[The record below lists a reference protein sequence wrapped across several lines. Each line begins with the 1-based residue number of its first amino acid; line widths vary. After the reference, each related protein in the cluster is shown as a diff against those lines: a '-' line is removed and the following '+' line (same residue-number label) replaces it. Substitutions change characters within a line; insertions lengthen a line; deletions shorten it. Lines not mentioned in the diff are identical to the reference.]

1 MGFRLKVNL
10 ILLVVG
16 LIVMLPGGW
25 YVNNVMREQANRD
38 VIKQADIMM
47 ESALASRSY
56 TVDLVKPQ
64 LDPMLGE
71 KFLPQTVPA
80 FAATETFERFRKKY
94 ANFKY
99 KEAVLDPTNP
109 RDRADE
115 LEREIINRFIAD
127 PSLKETSGEVYRNQ
141 DRNYY
146 VARPIQI
153 KNPACLVCH
162 DTPDRAPQTMR
173 AIYGDKGGF
182 GWKKDQI
189 VGAQIIVVPAYE
201 QDKATAALL
210 KVIAAVFIGLFLALV
225 VVVNL
230 MIRSGDE

>member
-1 MGFRLKVNL
+1 MSFRLKVNL
-10 ILLVVG
+10 ILFAAG
-16 LIVMLPGGW
+16 LMVMLPGGW
-25 YVNNVMREQANRD
+25 YVNKIMRAQANQD
-38 VIKQADIMM
+38 VIKQADMLM

-56 TVDLVKPQ
+56 TVDLIKPQ
-64 LDPMLGE
+64 LDPMLAD

-80 FAATETFERFRKKY
+80 FAATETFERFRKKF

-127 PSLKETSGEVYRNQ
+127 PSLKEASGEVFRNL
-141 DRNYY
+141 DRLYY
-146 VARPIQI
+146 VAKPIQI
-153 KNPACLVCH
+153 KNPACLACH

-173 AIYGDKGGF
+173 TIYGDKGGF

-189 VGAQIIVVPAYE
+189 VGAQVILVPAYE
-201 QDKATAALL
+201 QDKSTSALL
-210 KVIAAVFIGLFLALV
+210 KVIAGVFIGLFLAMV
-225 VVVNL
+225 AVVNL
-230 MIRSGDE
+230 LIRSGDE

>member
-1 MGFRLKVNL
+1 MSFRLKVNL
-10 ILLVVG
+10 VLLLAG
-16 LIVMLPGGW
+16 LLIMLPGGW
-25 YVNNVMREQANRD
+25 YINNVMREQANHD
-38 VIKQADIMM
+38 IVKQADMLM

-64 LDPMLGE
+64 LDPMLAE

-80 FAATETFERFRKKY
+80 FAATEIFERFRKRF

-109 RDRADE
+109 RDLADDQ
-115 LEREIINRFIAD
+115 EREIIKRFVAD
-127 PSLKETSGEVYRNQ
+127 PSLKEASGELFRNL
-141 DRNYY
+141 DRIYY
-146 VARPIQI
+146 VAKPIQI
-153 KNPACLVCH
+153 KNPACLACH
-162 DTPDRAPQTMR
+162 DTPERAPQTMR

-201 QDKATAALL
+201 QDKTTGSLL
-210 KVIAAVFIGLFLALV
+210 KVIAGVVIAMFLAMV

-230 MIRSGDE
+230 LVRDGDA

>member
-127 PSLKETSGEVYRNQ
+127 P
-141 DRNYY
+141 
-146 VARPIQI
+146 
-153 KNPACLVCH
+153 
-162 DTPDRAPQTMR
+162 
-173 AIYGDKGGF
+173 
-182 GWKKDQI
+182 
-189 VGAQIIVVPAYE
+189 
-201 QDKATAALL
+201 
-210 KVIAAVFIGLFLALV
+210 
-225 VVVNL
+225 
-230 MIRSGDE
+230 